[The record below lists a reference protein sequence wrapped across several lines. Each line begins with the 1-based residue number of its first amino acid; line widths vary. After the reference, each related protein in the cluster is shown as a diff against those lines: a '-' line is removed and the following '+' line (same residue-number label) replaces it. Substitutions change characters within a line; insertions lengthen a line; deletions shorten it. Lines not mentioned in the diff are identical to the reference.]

1 MKIQDYVNEG
11 INVVDSMRGLRKTTY
26 SDSYISIVFPNG
38 YVASIYKDENKYSVA
53 TCDYEGYF
61 NWNIL
66 KEFNN
71 GNHGAVSC
79 CTEEEVCNILEF
91 IKGLGGR

>member
-38 YVASIYKDENKYSVA
+38 
-53 TCDYEGYF
+53 
-61 NWNIL
+61 
-66 KEFNN
+66 
-71 GNHGAVSC
+71 
-79 CTEEEVCNILEF
+79 
-91 IKGLGGR
+91 